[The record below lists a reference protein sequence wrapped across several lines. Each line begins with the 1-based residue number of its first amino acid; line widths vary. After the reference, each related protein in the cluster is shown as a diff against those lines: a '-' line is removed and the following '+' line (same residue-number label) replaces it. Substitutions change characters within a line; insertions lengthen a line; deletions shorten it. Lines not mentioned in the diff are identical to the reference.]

1 MTGREFLDIYAG
13 SLSAEQLEAV
23 LSDTSTVVSAGAGS
37 GKTTVLSLRF
47 VRLVLDGKAH
57 ADEILTITFTKKA
70 AAEMYERIHLL
81 LEKAALDDE
90 RMRKELDEHFPKARI
105 STMDSFWSEIARTDS
120 LRYGITR
127 DFSSLEDEDESDM
140 IERIYTSLQNDE
152 KCREGIMLLSEL
164 YSSASILS
172 FLKAIAS
179 ETDILTSFSSTEN
192 TESYKLLVEMLRKD
206 AEKDAVSVFSRLADL
221 NAEDDD
227 SKEHDNI
234 ENAIAL
240 FSSADGTGWSFESIL
255 DRNQGRYG
263 KMWECPDFFTLDSRQ
278 VLIVSPQF
286 MRAEGQEFHNGN
298 NSIYFVGSYE
308 KEKKCFLRKEARQID
323 HGLDFYAPQTLETA
337 DGRRIMIAWMKSWD
351 NDLTPEGA
359 GWSGMMTVPR
369 ELRLDGERLIQ
380 NPVRELET
388 YRRNEVRHAVRLTRE
403 DGEKALD
410 GISGRV
416 LDMTVE
422 LKAGDYEVFQ
432 IALAAD
438 SDSRTLLVYDRKRAT
453 LTTDRTWSGLRKD
466 QVCVRSAAVRER
478 EGKLKLRI
486 VMDRFSAEVF
496 VNDGETAMSTVIHTD
511 QKAQGIFFSCDGTA
525 EISVVKYDLEAEGLT
540 F

>member
-1 MTGREFLDIYAG
+1 MSSRKDC
-13 SLSAEQLEAV
+13 
-23 LSDTSTVVSAGAGS
+23 DMNN
-37 GKTTVLSLRF
+37 GKT
-47 VRLVLDGKAH
+47 
-57 ADEILTITFTKKA
+57 
-70 AAEMYERIHLL
+70 
-81 LEKAALDDE
+81 
-90 RMRKELDEHFPKARI
+90 
-105 STMDSFWSEIARTDS
+105 
-120 LRYGITR
+120 
-127 DFSSLEDEDESDM
+127 
-140 IERIYTSLQNDE
+140 
-152 KCREGIMLLSEL
+152 EGIMEKTEL
-164 YSSASILS
+164 TARLEQARQYERQHQTAAQERPAFHVTAPVGWINDPNGFSLFQGEYHLFYQYHPYSSLWGPMHWGHCKTKDFIRWTWLPCALAPDEAYDGQGCFSGSAVEQDGKHLLMYTGVREREKEDGTKEV
-172 FLKAIAS
+172 FQTQCMAVGDG
-179 ETDILTSFSSTEN
+179 TDYVKLQEN
-192 TESYKLLVEMLRKD
+192 PVI
-206 AEKDAVSVFSRLADL
+206 LADSL
-221 NAEDDD
+221 PEGSSAADFRDPKIWREDGRFYAVIGSLDGD
-227 SKEHDNI
+227 GSGQ
-234 ENAIAL
+234 IAL

-286 MRAEGQEFHNGN
+286 MRAEGLEFHNGN

-323 HGLDFYAPQTLETA
+323 YGLDFYAPQTLETA